1 MQEVPHNQRNLFLGL
16 LNEKVNGMNLKST
29 YKMIFTAVIIGGL
42 ISGNALAGDSI
53 ELGGFGDSKLTN
65 VTPVKKKA
73 GECVSFE
80 ASYSEPLKQSP
91 AAQLDIEHHF
101 VNLLNAF
108 LEVTKISDKKYRMA
122 LTATTDNGCP
132 AIEQDSR
139 LTIST
144 YSGEGQAEG
153 MQTLPQA
160 VTFKAEKSGLK
171 KE

>member
-1 MQEVPHNQRNLFLGL
+1 M
-16 LNEKVNGMNLKST
+16 KLKST
-29 YKMIFTAVIIGGL
+29 YKLILTAVILGSFSVTHAQDAIQ
-42 ISGNALAGDSI
+42 
-53 ELGGFGDSKLTN
+53 LGGFGGSKLTN
-65 VTPVKKKA
+65 LTPVKKKT

-91 AAQLDIEHHF
+91 SAQLDIEHHF
-101 VNLLNAF
+101 VNLVNAF
-108 LEVTKISDKKYRMA
+108 LEVTKISDNKYRMA
-122 LTATTDNGCP
+122 LTATTDEGCP

-144 YSGEGQAEG
+144 YSGKEQAAGE
-153 MQTLPQA
+153 MQTLPQS